1 MELQSLRWNL
11 RHLSV
16 EVDGLTIH
24 GLEGPGELPY
34 AHVDRLYARAKILSL
49 VDAKL
54 GLDFLEVDRP
64 AVHLIIY
71 PDGSTNQ
78 PTPKAKEN
86 TSGPAVKTIFD
97 LQANRVEVHDGMALL
112 NERAIPF
119 RLAANDLG
127 VVITYAPVSDHYLG
141 QITCSDLTAQ
151 QGKAAVVHSQL
162 DLSVE
167 AAHDAVD
174 LKNLHF
180 TTGKTTL
187 QASGTLVHYSNP
199 QWKLST
205 DGTVELAE
213 LTTLGA
219 VDGFRRGSVQLAVT
233 AQGSEASPYVVDGNA
248 KVINAGYVIP
258 YVYIDG
264 LNLTTRL
271 HITPDEIV
279 LSDLVGRPRQGGIV
293 NAELHYLN
301 WSAPDN
307 PPPDSFRCRRQ
318 DKASSAASGST
329 GARPS
334 GHEHPRPDA
343 RCETQHPTRERRG
356 SRISEL
362 WLRYVG
368 RRGPSTSTGRAP
380 RTT

>member
-1 MELQSLRWNL
+1 MSAWGWIWRVSGILVLLLLVVVGGLLFYASTQHFVNNVRQRVITVLEDATGGRVEIKSLTGSLRRL
-11 RHLSV
+11 AV
-16 EVDGLTIH
+16 EVDDLTIH

-34 AHVDRLYARAKILSL
+34 VHVDRLYARAKILSL

-97 LQANRVEVHDGMALL
+97 LQANRVEVDDGMALL

-119 RLAANDLG
+119 RLAANNLG

-180 TTGKTTL
+180 TTGKTRL
-187 QASGTLVHYSNP
+187 QASGTLAHFSHP
-199 QWKLST
+199 QWKLSA

-213 LTTLGA
+213 LTALGA
-219 VDGFRRGSVQLAVT
+219 VDGFQRGSVQLAVT
-233 AQGSEASPYVVDGNA
+233 AQGGGAGQYVVDGNA

-258 YVYIDG
+258 YVYING
-264 LNLTTRL
+264 LN
-271 HITPDEIV
+271 
-279 LSDLVGRPRQGGIV
+279 
-293 NAELHYLN
+293 A
-301 WSAPDN
+301 
-307 PPPDSFRCRRQ
+307 
-318 DKASSAASGST
+318 
-329 GARPS
+329 
-334 GHEHPRPDA
+334 
-343 RCETQHPTRERRG
+343 
-356 SRISEL
+356 
-362 WLRYVG
+362 
-368 RRGPSTSTGRAP
+368 
-380 RTT
+380 